1 MNITVRKFDAGDI
14 QRKVDW
20 INDSDNNKYLHYD
33 LPLEYQKTLDWFEK
47 IKDRTDRY
55 DAVIE
60 ADGVPCGLIGLLSI
74 DRKNRKAEFYI
85 CMGEAAYKGKGV
97 ARQAS
102 RLILDHAFNNLGL
115 NRVYLYTEVDN
126 KAAQRLF
133 EKVGFVK
140 EGVIRSDLLVNGRY
154 VDRIIYGICKEVN
167 KRKNKEPTPVQRL
180 DLPENNNHIYI
191 KRDDLVPV
199 SFGGNKA
206 RKALLFFEEIDK
218 GSYDCVVTY
227 GSSRSNHCRV
237 VANLAA
243 ARGMKCCIISPSEAS
258 EESSNSMLV
267 KLLGAEY
274 ITCPVDEVQNT
285 IERKMDELKALGHR
299 PYFIPGGGHGV
310 IGTQAYVDCY
320 EEIMDFEARS
330 GIRFDYIFHASGTG
344 TTQAGL
350 VCGKLL
356 NKGKEKI
363 IGISIARKNP
373 RGRQVV
379 VDSAHE
385 YLKSVSYRG
394 TEGIEEEVC
403 FIDDYTADGYGKS
416 SGSIRE
422 IIRHIWMKFGIPMDS
437 TYTAKAFA
445 GMQDYIKK
453 NDISGKNIL
462 FIHTGETPL
471 FFDDLCDL

>member
-1 MNITVRKFDAGDI
+1 MNVTVRKFESGDI
-14 QRKVDW
+14 QRKIDW
-20 INDSDNNKYLHYD
+20 INDPDNNKYLHYD
-33 LPLEYQKTLDWFEK
+33 LPLDYQRTLDWFEK
-47 IKDRTDRY
+47 IRDRTDRY

-74 DRKNRKAEFYI
+74 DNKNRKAEFYI
-85 CMGEAAYKGKGV
+85 CMGEAAYKGKGI
-97 ARQAS
+97 AKQAS
-102 RLILDHAFNNLGL
+102 RLILDHAFNGLGL

-126 KAAQRLF
+126 KAAQMLF

-154 VDRIIYGICKEVN
+154 VDRIIYGICKNGN
-167 KRKNKEPTPVQRL
+167 KRKFKEPTPIQKL
-180 DLPENNNHIYI
+180 DFPKLNNHLHI

-218 GSYDCVVTY
+218 GNYDCVVTY

-237 VANLAA
+237 TANLAA
-243 ARGMKCCIISPSEAS
+243 ARGMKCCIISPSETS
-258 EESSNSMLV
+258 EDSSNSRLV
-267 KLLGAEY
+267 RLLGAEY
-274 ITCPVDEVQNT
+274 ISCSADEVKDT
-285 IERKMDELKALGHR
+285 IERKMDVLKASGLC
-299 PYFIPGGGHGV
+299 PYFIPGGGHGM
-310 IGTQAYVDCY
+310 IGTRAYADCY
-320 EEIMDFEARS
+320 EEIRDFEAGS
-330 GIRFDYIFHASGTG
+330 GIHFDYIFHASGTG

-356 NKGKEKI
+356 NRGKEKI

-379 VDSAHE
+379 VDSVHD
-385 YLKSVSYRG
+385 YLQNVCGR
-394 TEGIEEEVC
+394 EAENIEEEVC
-403 FIDDYTADGYGKS
+403 FIDDYTADGYGR
-416 SGSIRE
+416 GNESIRE
-422 IIRHIWMKFGIPMDS
+422 IIRYIWMKFGVPMDS

-445 GMQDYIKK
+445 GMQDYIRK
-453 NDISGKNIL
+453 NNISGKNIL
-462 FIHTGETPL
+462 FIHTGGTPL